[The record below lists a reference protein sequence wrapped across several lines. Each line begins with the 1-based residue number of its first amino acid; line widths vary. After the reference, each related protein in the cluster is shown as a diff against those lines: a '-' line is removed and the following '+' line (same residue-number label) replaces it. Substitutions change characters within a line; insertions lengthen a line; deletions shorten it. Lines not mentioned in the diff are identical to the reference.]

1 VLVLVIVIVIVIEN
15 NSVPITITITIT
27 TAIRIETCGGSGG
40 QGAVEDREV
49 RQRVAHTEA
58 LLLEIESLPDAEVR
72 STAAEAVQ
80 GLLELY
86 GEALARIVESASRRG
101 GESILEAFA
110 ADELVSHLLLLH
122 GLHPVDLETRVRGA
136 LKEVRPYLESHGGN
150 VELLG
155 VEGGVARL
163 RLQGSCSGC
172 PSSAVTLEHAIEE
185 ALQKAAPD
193 LEGIEAVGEG
203 GVPVPAARSPAER
216 GHAARG
222 TGHGCLV
229 QIEVR

>member
-1 VLVLVIVIVIVIEN
+1 
-15 NSVPITITITIT
+15 
-27 TAIRIETCGGSGG
+27 
-40 QGAVEDREV
+40 VEDREV

>member
-1 VLVLVIVIVIVIEN
+1 VLVLVIVIEN

-27 TAIRIETCGGSGG
+27 TAIRIETSGGSGG

-58 LLLEIESLPDAEVR
+58 LLLEIEALPDTKAR

-86 GEALARIVESASRRG
+86 GEALARMVASAAGRG

-122 GLHPVDLETRVRGA
+122 GLHPVDLETRVREA

-185 ALQKAAPD
+185 TLQKAAPD
-193 LEGIEAVGEG
+193 LERIEAVGEG
-203 GVPVPAARSPAER
+203 GVPVPAARHPAER

-222 TGHGCLV
+222 SGHGGLV